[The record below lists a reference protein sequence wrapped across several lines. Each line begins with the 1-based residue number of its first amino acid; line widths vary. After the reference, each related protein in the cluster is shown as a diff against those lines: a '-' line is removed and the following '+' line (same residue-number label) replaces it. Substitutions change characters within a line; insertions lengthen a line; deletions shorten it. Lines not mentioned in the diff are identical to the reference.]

1 MDRLYL
7 MYTANY
13 IKHSFYFK
21 SPAGTSRGVLSKKD
35 SWFVV
40 LSDTVNSG
48 LTGIGECSLIPG
60 LSYDDRD
67 DFEKKLGEVCHL
79 LNFGENPT
87 DISLDDF
94 PSIQFG
100 IETALKDFETGG
112 ERILFPSDFTR
123 GKSGIPINGL
133 IWMGSKK
140 KMLDQISDKITEGYR
155 VVKMK
160 VGALNLSDELEI
172 LHHVRTTPGG
182 EELEIR
188 LDANGAWEP
197 AEALDIINR
206 LSEYNIHSIEQPI
219 KSGRW
224 KEMAGL
230 CKRSPV
236 KIALDEELIGIS
248 DFQCRKDLLETIRP
262 SYIILKPGLLGG
274 FTMAEEWITLA
285 EQLKIGWWIT
295 SALESNIGL
304 NAIAQWTAS
313 MHSSLPQGLG
323 TGQLFTNNIPSPLT
337 IRGDKL
343 WHMPTEDWKLSK
355 ILF

>member
-1 MDRLYL
+1 
-7 MYTANY
+7 MYTADY
-13 IKHSFYFK
+13 IKHSFHFK

-40 LSDTVNSG
+40 LSAIADPG

-67 DFEKKLGEVCHL
+67 DFETKLAEACDL
-79 LNFGENPT
+79 LNSGEDPG
-87 DISLDDF
+87 DIPLHDF

-100 IETALKDFETGG
+100 IETAVKDIETGG
-112 ERILFPSDFTR
+112 KRILFPSDFTR
-123 GKSGIPINGL
+123 GESGIPINGL
-133 IWMGSKK
+133 IWMGNKQR
-140 KMLDQISDKITEGYR
+140 MLDQISDKITRGYR
-155 VVKMK
+155 IIKMK
-160 VGALNLSDELEI
+160 VGALSFSDELEI
-172 LHHVRTTPGG
+172 LHTIRTSPGG
-182 EELEIR
+182 DIPEIR

-197 AEALDIINR
+197 AEALDKIGR

-224 KEMAGL
+224 EEMAGL
-230 CKRSPV
+230 CKKSPI
-236 KIALDEELIGIS
+236 KIALDEELIGVS
-248 DFQCRKDLLETIRP
+248 DFKKRKDLLETIRP

-274 FTMAEEWITLA
+274 FDVAEEWIALA
-285 EQLKIGWWIT
+285 EQLKTGWWVT

-313 MHSSLPQGLG
+313 LNSTFPQGLG

-343 WHMPTEDWKLSK
+343 WYLPEKSWKLSK
-355 ILF
+355 ILL